1 MHIFRRVI
9 LPLAF
14 LLVFVVIAALLGW
27 IAFKPDADDG
37 FDGVEATGES
47 AGSIITAERGDI
59 SNSIEAKGA
68 INVDEPTAVKAAHEG
83 KVNHFFAQPGDEVF
97 EGAELFQ
104 VRSEEADEEQPP
116 ASSDSDSDTDAPEDS
131 QYDEGQ
137 EPAKPKYHTVTAEAD
152 GTVGD
157 FAVEKNDQVSSDT
170 QVTELLKNTF
180 TARAPIEAVDLY
192 RIPKLPRTANI
203 TIADGPEPFDCENLR
218 LDQGAGTGAA
228 SKAGGEDAA
237 DDGES
242 GEPPAEEPAADED
255 PEAGSGTGPQ
265 LICKVPKDVTV
276 YNSLDLTMTVEAG
289 AVSDVI
295 IAPVTAVRGLT
306 GTGTVWVTGDDGEPE
321 ERSVRLGLN
330 DGSMVEVKSGLKEG
344 EEIEEFVPGTEPED
358 DEMDEDMYGEMDGE
372 FEDTSDIEG
381 GEQ

>member
-27 IAFKPDADDG
+27 IAFKPAADDG
-37 FDGVEATGES
+37 FDGVEATGEPAS
-47 AGSIITAERGDI
+47 SVIAAERGDI
-59 SNSIEAKGA
+59 SNSIEAKGT
-68 INVDEPTAVKAAHEG
+68 INVDEPTAVEATHEG
-83 KVNHFFAQPGDEVF
+83 VVNHFFVQPGDEVF

-104 VRSEEADEEQPP
+104 VRSEEVEDVKPP

-131 QYDEGQ
+131 QADE
-137 EPAKPKYHTVTAEAD
+137 EKDPAKPKYHTVTAEAD

-157 FAVEKNDQVSSDT
+157 FAVEKNEQVSPDT

-192 RIPKLPRTANI
+192 RVPKLPDTANI
-203 TIADGPEPFDCENLR
+203 TITDGPEPFVCENLR
-218 LDQGAGTGAA
+218 LDQGAGTRAGSAA
-228 SKAGGEDAA
+228 QGDDAAA
-237 DDGES
+237 DDSES
-242 GEPPAEEPAADED
+242 GEPSAEDPAADEASA
-255 PEAGSGTGPQ
+255 AGSESGPQ
-265 LICKVPKDVTV
+265 MICKVPEDVTV
-276 YNSLDLTMTVEAG
+276 YNSLGLTMTVEAG
-289 AVSDVI
+289 AVSDAI

-306 GTGTVWVTGDDGEPE
+306 GSGTVWVNGDDGQSE

-330 DGSMVEVKSGLKEG
+330 DGSMVEVKSGLEEG

-358 DEMDEDMYGEMDGE
+358 DEMDDEMDGE
-372 FEDTSDIEG
+372 FEDGSYIEG
-381 GEQ
+381 DEQ